1 MGVSRNRNRGANV
14 NKKWWK
20 ESVAYQ
26 VYPRSFMDSNGD
38 GIGDLKG
45 LTSKLDYLKDLGI
58 DVIWLSPM
66 YKSPND
72 DNGYDISDYHDIMDE
87 FGTMADF
94 DELLAGVHERGMRII
109 LDLVIN
115 HTSDEH
121 PWFIESRSSKTNQ
134 KRDWYIWADGKDG
147 KEPNNW
153 ESIFSGP
160 AWKYDEATDQYFMHI
175 FSTRQPDLNWENP
188 EVRESLENM
197 VNWWLDKGIDG
208 FRVDAISHIKK
219 KPGFPDMP
227 NPEGLD
233 VVPCFPY
240 MMNVEGIDEWLADFS
255 QRTFKKY
262 DVMTVGEANGVR
274 IADADRWVGE
284 ENGYFNMIFQFEF
297 LDLWDKN
304 SDDSRV
310 DVRALKKALTKWQT
324 GLEGRGWNALFIE
337 NHDQPRRVSSWGND
351 KEYWKE
357 SAKMLAALYFL
368 MKGTPFIYQGQE
380 IGMTNVQFPSIED
393 YNDVGMVNYYRVE
406 REKGRSHEEL
416 MKLIWKQCRDNSRT
430 PMQWNASSEMAG
442 FTSGNSTWLGVNPNY
457 VDINVETQLGDPD
470 SILSFYKQLIRLRK
484 DQPVFVYGTYEL
496 LQANHPKLFAYT
508 RKWGKKVA
516 LVVNNFSE
524 DVTRFRVP
532 GSSAVSAGGKLGDF
546 ELVLANYEGAD
557 RKLHKEFNLQ
567 PYETRVYILR

>member
-1 MGVSRNRNRGANV
+1 M

-121 PWFIESRSSKTNQ
+121 PWFIESRSSKDNP

-262 DVMTVGEANGVR
+262 DVMTVGEANGVK

-416 MKLIWKQCRDNSRT
+416 MQLIWKQCRDNSRT
-430 PMQWNASSEMAG
+430 PMQWEGLSDKAG
-442 FTSGNSTWLGVNPNY
+442 FTSGDSTWLGVNPNY
-457 VDINVETQLGDPD
+457 VDINVEAQLGDPD
-470 SILSFYKQLIRLRK
+470 SILSFYKKLIRLRK

-496 LQANHPKLFAYT
+496 LLANHPKLFAYT

-524 DVTRFRVP
+524 EVTRFRVP
-532 GSSAVSAGGKLGDF
+532 GSSVVNTGGKLGDF

-557 RKLHKEFNLQ
+557 VKLHKEFTLQ